1 MFLRLLTTCFEELCI
16 QPICTEQNLV
26 ILGPLLTFLIE
37 FFNND
42 IDVANKKVALRILKT
57 IWMQTNNV
65 VPEIVSL
72 MLSKK

>member
-1 MFLRLLTTCFEELCI
+1 MFLRLLTTCFEELWI
-16 QPICTEQNLV
+16 QPIYTEKNLA

-42 IDVANKKVALRILKT
+42 IDVANKKVALRVLKI

-65 VPEIVSL
+65 DPEILNL
-72 MLSKK
+72 MLRKT